1 MQATMQATTH
11 SAPSTSVQVWSG
23 RVISALAVLFMVFDG
38 AIKVLQLA
46 AAVEGSETLG
56 YSAGQILGLGYLTL
70 ACVAIYLVPRTASLG
85 ALLLTGYLGGAI
97 ATHVRVSDPFIA
109 PLALGVLAWLGLYLR
124 DRRLAAL
131 VPGRTAA
138 RP

>member
-11 SAPSTSVQVWSG
+11 SGPFSSVQVWSG

-70 ACVAIYLVPRTASLG
+70 ACVAIYLVPRTASFG

-97 ATHVRVSDPFIA
+97 ATHVSAGSPTGSIIFPVIIA
-109 PLALGVLAWLGLYLR
+109 AMFWGGLALRDARLR
-124 DRRLAAL
+124 DYLFNR
-131 VPGRTAA
+131 
-138 RP
+138 

>member
-1 MQATMQATTH
+1 MQATMQATTY
-11 SAPSTSVQVWSG
+11 SAPVSSVQVWSG

-46 AAVEGSETLG
+46 AATEGSDALG
-56 YSAGQILGLGYLTL
+56 YSASQILGLGYLTL

-97 ATHVRVSDPFIA
+97 ATHVSAGSPTFSIIFPVIIA
-109 PLALGVLAWLGLYLR
+109 AMFWGGLVLR
-124 DRRLAAL
+124 DARLRAYL
-131 VPGRTAA
+131 FNR
-138 RP
+138 